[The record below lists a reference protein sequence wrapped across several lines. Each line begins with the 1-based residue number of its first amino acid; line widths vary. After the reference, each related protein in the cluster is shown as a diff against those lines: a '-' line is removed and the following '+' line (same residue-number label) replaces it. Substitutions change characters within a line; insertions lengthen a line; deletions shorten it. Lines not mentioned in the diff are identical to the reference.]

1 MNKKVEIV
9 HDSDY
14 VLRNLGIKLEEIRC
28 KCGHKLLEVKKRN
41 ESVIR
46 LKCKR
51 CGATV
56 EVTV

>member
-28 KCGHKLLEVKKRN
+28 KCGYKLLEVKKRN
-41 ESVIR
+41 GSVIR

>member
-1 MNKKVEIV
+1 MNKKVDIV

-14 VLRNLGIKLEEIRC
+14 VLQNLGIKLEEIRC

-41 ESVIR
+41 GSVIR

>member
-28 KCGHKLLEVKKRN
+28 NCGHKLLEVKKRN
-41 ESVIR
+41 GSVIR

>member
-28 KCGHKLLEVKKRN
+28 KCGHKLLEVKKRKG
-41 ESVIR
+41 SVIR
-46 LKCKR
+46 LKCQR

>member
-1 MNKKVEIV
+1 MKQKVEIV

-28 KCGHKLLEVKKRN
+28 KCGHKLLEIKKRN
-41 ESVIR
+41 GSVIR

-51 CGATV
+51 CGTTV
-56 EVTV
+56 EVIV